1 MITTYQLDKEM
12 DYKMKAK
19 FTLAIIAIAASSLCH
34 AAEFKF
40 SERGERWTGDDKK
53 KHAIG
58 SAILGFG
65 AGLTF
70 EDKRVAFG
78 AALAVGLAKEIKDAT
93 AKTGTGFSY
102 KDMAANVA
110 GAAVGVYAG
119 NCLVRLQS
127 VTCGWEF

>member
-1 MITTYQLDKEM
+1 MRKLIICALLCAAGAVHADFKVSQSSADSWSGKDKQ
-12 DYKMKAK
+12 
-19 FTLAIIAIAASSLCH
+19 
-34 AAEFKF
+34 
-40 SERGERWTGDDKK
+40 

-78 AALAVGLAKEIKDAT
+78 AALAVGLAKELHDAA
-93 AKTGTGFSY
+93 AKNGTGFSY
-102 KDMAANVA
+102 KDMTANVA

-127 VTCGWEF
+127 ITCGWRF